1 MNYPVYLD
9 NNATTPMDPRVLD
22 AMLPYFTHQF
32 GNAASN
38 AHIYGWEAKDAVD
51 LARED
56 VAALIGAE
64 PKEIIF
70 TSGATESDNLALKG
84 VFEKYYR
91 KGNHIITCQ
100 TEHKAVLDTCSSLEN
115 KGAEITYLPVQPSGI
130 IDLDQ
135 LEQSIRPNTV
145 MISIMYANN
154 ETGVIQPVRE
164 ISAIAKKHGI
174 IFFTDAT
181 QAVGKIPIDVQQDGI
196 DLMSFSAHKMYG
208 PKGVGGL
215 YVRRRSPSVKLSAQM
230 DGGGHEK
237 GMRSGTLNV
246 PGIVGLGKACQI
258 CREEMPA
265 ESARLFRL
273 RNEFEKE
280 ILQLPE
286 TYRNGHP
293 EMRLPQVSNIAFG
306 FVEGETL
313 KMAFHKFIA
322 ISSGSACSS
331 ASMEPSHVLKAM
343 GLGDLLAQSSF
354 RFSLGRYTSEADVH
368 YATRQVRD
376 TVSQVRSVSA
386 VWKDFSSSHSEA
398 EKS

>member
-100 TEHKAVLDTCSSLEN
+100 TEHKAVLDTCNSLEN

-130 IDLDQ
+130 IDIDQ

-181 QAVGKIPIDVQQDGI
+181 QAVGKIPVDVQQDGI
-196 DLMSFSAHKMYG
+196 DLMSFSAHKIYG

-246 PGIVGLGKACQI
+246 PGIVGLGKACSI
-258 CREEMPA
+258 CREEMAA

-343 GLGDLLAQSSF
+343 GLADLLAQSSF

-386 VWKDFSSSHSEA
+386 VWKDFSASLREE